1 MTDKTKIE
9 ILKTR
14 IGQLEAENEQLKK
27 QLADL
32 PHVRDYMTVLTAAK
46 SQYEQLTKET
56 LEIKDRYQVILDE
69 LSLLKQTYKR
79 KFLKELKVIK
89 QSKRR

>member
-14 IGQLEAENEQLKK
+14 IGQLETENEQLKK
-27 QLADL
+27 QLADIPRIHEYTTL
-32 PHVRDYMTVLTAAK
+32 LTAAR

-56 LEIKDRYQVILDE
+56 LEIKDRYRVILDE

-79 KFLKELKVIK
+79 KFFKELKVIK